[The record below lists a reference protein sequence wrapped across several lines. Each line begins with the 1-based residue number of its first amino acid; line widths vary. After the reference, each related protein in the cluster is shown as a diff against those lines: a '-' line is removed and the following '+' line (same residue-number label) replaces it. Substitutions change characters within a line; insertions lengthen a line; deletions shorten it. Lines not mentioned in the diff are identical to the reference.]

1 MAFYGLTSPLGMIC
15 SFGRINPW
23 EPVSRSSV
31 VNASLN
37 VSNLVSGFH
46 NDTNIHGQHGNDI
59 DANMDAASGL
69 RISKTWCPKRLC
81 TSRQRLQQQGLKL
94 GT

>member
-1 MAFYGLTSPLGMIC
+1 MDLPPRLWEDKIRYIYWMVSRLAVAFYGLTSPLGMIC

-37 VSNLVSGFH
+37 V
-46 NDTNIHGQHGNDI
+46 
-59 DANMDAASGL
+59 
-69 RISKTWCPKRLC
+69 
-81 TSRQRLQQQGLKL
+81 
-94 GT
+94 